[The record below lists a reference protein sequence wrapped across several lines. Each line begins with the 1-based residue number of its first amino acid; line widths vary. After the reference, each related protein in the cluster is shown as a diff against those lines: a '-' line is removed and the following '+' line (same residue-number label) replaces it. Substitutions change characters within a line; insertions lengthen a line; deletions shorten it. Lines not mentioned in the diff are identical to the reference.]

1 MLCKPTRPLKREQLR
16 LRKLIDGG
24 NEYSADVVTIRADKL
39 SVIIRETSQHPSL
52 RNVVSFPTTSRT
64 SVTNAETDPLNYDRV
79 ESPASEVEADSS
91 EMIEFVVDA
100 EQESTAVAS
109 LSDEIEDDAGSDAE
123 DGVPMLDTELS
134 PMNCPGSCVSK
145 TRTENSEQFAI
156 RVAQGGR
163 RSPVRK
169 SAQRLAL
176 GHPGRRRF

>member
-1 MLCKPTRPLKREQLR
+1 MLARVATGDPVVLAVQNHSVVVTARDGQYLGLVEPRLARR

-24 NEYSADVVTIRADKL
+24 NEYSADVVAIQTDEL
-39 SVIIRETSQHPSL
+39 SVIIRETSQHPWL

-64 SVTNAETDPLNYDRV
+64 SVTNAEPDPLNYDRV

-123 DGVPMLDTELS
+123 DGVPMLDTDAEPNEL
-134 PMNCPGSCVSK
+134 PRFV
-145 TRTENSEQFAI
+145 
-156 RVAQGGR
+156 RVEDQDWE
-163 RSPVRK
+163 
-169 SAQRLAL
+169 
-176 GHPGRRRF
+176 